1 MVARMPQ
8 PAAVV
13 AVLVVVAASIVCG
26 RMPLLA
32 TPGPEAGLV
41 LAVVGGVALALAQAA
56 RGSARKPAGFFADA
70 VAGAIVVAV
79 MVMVFVVSTAI
90 GGALSP
96 SCSEDAG
103 RFPMLAVSV
112 PVLLLQSATGA
123 FLGRM
128 TGQRVVAVVATVL
141 FQLGIAL
148 WVARGLYVDPGFRV
162 ASHYFVVVSGDLLRG
177 ASLPDAALAFRF
189 ATLLLAVV
197 VTLAGAALWP
207 AQRKRGLVSAASAE
221 SWPLWVGAVVVLG
234 LFAVVHVQARRALQ
248 PSRQELYDAYS
259 LMKRRGPI
267 VVHADPLVTT
277 PRQVDALLAEATLWH
292 ERLADR
298 LGPLS
303 NDDIHVFV
311 HANAA
316 AQAKWTGASHVDF
329 TMPWRREIHVS
340 STTVPHRSLGH
351 ELAHVVAGEK
361 SDTLLRVPAR
371 LGVLHA
377 AAVTEGVAMALTPEL
392 VVNGGLTLQEQA
404 AAMRKA
410 GKAPDLRTLFS
421 FTRFFAEEPGRAYV
435 AAGALVEQLV
445 ADAGADAPRVLE
457 RLYRGQ
463 GRLDA
468 AVVDVDDLLKRHAQH
483 LDELPLPRDAEGFAR
498 ARFSRPSVLD
508 ETCDPHAD
516 EEVRAVRALA
526 RTGDPQAA
534 LARAAALEGSPQAG
548 LADGTL
554 VDLVDDVTQSGD
566 ARAATAILRRLVDD
580 APSPSERA
588 LRAFS
593 LGRALW
599 NDGSER
605 DAVAVWAGIDAGL
618 LDVDVQRQLTAA
630 LVFADVAGRLADQ
643 ATVSR
648 AALAFFCD
656 DRAGRDGTRL
666 TFAEAVGAASAPGT
680 TPSEPAEVLDLARY
694 VLGRQLVLEGALADA
709 GQVLRGVVERRAL
722 APVFHEQAV
731 LALGVA
737 LVRDDRPEEARSLFV
752 AAAEAAT
759 RPAMRMWFRDRAER
773 AARAAKAPRG
783 PAVAT
788 ASTDAAWG
796 DRLLLG
802 AEAAGEL

>member
-13 AVLVVVAASIVCG
+13 AVLVVVVAAIVCG

-32 TPGPEAGLV
+32 NAGPEAGLV
-41 LAVVGGVALALAQAA
+41 LAVVGGLAVAVAQAL
-56 RGSARKPAGFFADA
+56 RGSARRAQGFFADA
-70 VAGAIVVAV
+70 IDGAIVVAV
-79 MVMVFVVSTAI
+79 MVAVFLLSTAI
-90 GGALSP
+90 GGALTP
-96 SCSEDAG
+96 SCSANAG
-103 RFPMLAVSV
+103 RWPMLAVSV

-123 FLGRM
+123 FLGR
-128 TGQRVVAVVATVL
+128 TVGRRFGAVAAVVL
-141 FQLGIAL
+141 FQLGVAL
-148 WVARGLYVDPGFRV
+148 WMARGLYADPGFRV
-162 ASHYFVVVSGDLLRG
+162 ASHHFVVLSGDLLRG
-177 ASLPDAALAFRF
+177 ATLPDAALAFRF

-197 VTLAGAALWP
+197 VTLVGAALWP

-221 SWPLWVGAVVVLG
+221 SWPLWIAAVVVLV
-234 LFAVVHVQARRALQ
+234 LFAIVHVQSRRALQ
-248 PSRQELYDAYS
+248 PSRQDLYDAYS

-267 VVHADPLVTT
+267 VVHADPLATT
-277 PRQVDALLAEATLWH
+277 PRQIDALLAEAALWH
-292 ERLADR
+292 ERLTGR

-303 NDDIHVFV
+303 NDDIHVFA

-316 AQAKWTGASHVDF
+316 AQAKWTGASNVDF

-371 LGVLHA
+371 LVVLHA

-392 VVNGGLTLQEQA
+392 VVHGGLTLQEQA
-404 AAMRKA
+404 AAMRRA

-457 RLYRGQ
+457 RLYRGE

-468 AVVDVDDLLKRHAQH
+468 AVVDVDDLLLRHASH
-483 LDELPLPRDAEGFAR
+483 LDGMSLPRDAEGIAR

-508 ETCDPHAD
+508 ETCDPRA
-516 EEVRAVRALA
+516 EEAVRRVRSLA
-526 RTGDPQAA
+526 RTGELQAA
-534 LARAAALEGSPQAG
+534 LTRAAELEGSPQEG

-554 VDLVDDVTQSGD
+554 VDLVEDVTQSGD
-566 ARAATAILRRLVDD
+566 VPAVTAILRRLVDD

-588 LRAFS
+588 LRAFA

-599 NDGSER
+599 RQGSER
-605 DAVAVWAGIDAGL
+605 EAVAVWGGIDAGL
-618 LDVDVQRQLTAA
+618 LDVALQRQLAA
-630 LVFADVAGRLADQ
+630 SLTFADVASRLAGQ
-643 ATVSR
+643 APVSR

-656 DRAGRDGTRL
+656 DRERREGARL
-666 TFAEAVGAASAPGT
+666 TFAEAVGAAAALGA
-680 TPSEPAEVLDLARY
+680 TPTEPEAVIDLARY
-694 VLGRQLVLEGALADA
+694 VLGRQLALEGALHEAEHLLGA
-709 GQVLRGVVERRAL
+709 VVQRRAL
-722 APVFHEQAV
+722 TPVFHEQAV
-731 LALGVA
+731 LALGVTLMRA
-737 LVRDDRPEEARSLFV
+737 DRPEEARALFV

-759 RPAMRMWFRDRAER
+759 RPAMRLWFRDRAER
-773 AARAAKAPRG
+773 AARAARAPRA

-788 ASTDAAWG
+788 ASTDPAWG

-802 AEAAGEL
+802 AEAAGDF